1 MSSIIFIGDVMKFKH
16 ILAIAALLVT
26 GVANA
31 QLKGYASVEYYDEH
45 NRVTEKDNIK
55 GAVVA
60 GVKTQTNWD
69 YSLKMESSQAEL
81 GNGTV
86 STGVETRIRKS
97 FPNAL
102 GIFSPWAG
110 IRLGQSIK
118 STEHFGYY
126 AAEGGLKFPLV
137 GALSGDVGYRYK
149 DAFNKD
155 AQQTDRYYALVNYA
169 ITKQDSVSLRFSRSY
184 GDEEKDAWRLSY
196 TRSF

>member
-1 MSSIIFIGDVMKFKH
+1 MKVVKF
-16 ILAIAALLVT
+16 LAVAALLVA
-26 GVANA
+26 GAA
-31 QLKGYASVEYYDEH
+31 QAGGYASVEYYDEH
-45 NRVTEKDNIK
+45 NRVTVKDNIK

-60 GVKTQTNWD
+60 GVKTQNNWD

-86 STGVETRIRKS
+86 SSGVETRIRKS
-97 FPNAL
+97 FPNAI

-137 GALSGDVGYRYK
+137 GGLSGDVGYRYK

-155 AQQTDRYYALVNYA
+155 GQQTDRYYALVSYA
-169 ITKQDSVSLRFSRSY
+169 ITKQDSVALRFTRSE
-184 GDEEKDAWRLSY
+184 GDEKKDAWRLSY

>member
-1 MSSIIFIGDVMKFKH
+1 MQIVK
-16 ILAIAALLVT
+16 LAVLALTLVA
-26 GVANA
+26 GVAQA

-45 NRVTEKDNIK
+45 NRATDKDNIK
-55 GAVVA
+55 GTVVA
-60 GVKTQTNWD
+60 GVKAANNWD
-69 YSLKMESSQAEL
+69 MSLKMESSQAEL
-81 GNGTV
+81 GNGSV
-86 STGVETRIRKS
+86 STGVETRIRKA
-97 FPNAL
+97 FPNAI
-102 GIFSPWAG
+102 GIFTPWAG
-110 IRLGQSIK
+110 VRLGQSIK

-155 AQQTDRYYALVNYA
+155 LQQTDRYYALVNYA
-169 ITKQDSVSLRFSRSY
+169 ITKQDSVAVRFTRSY

>member
-1 MSSIIFIGDVMKFKH
+1 MKLVKF
-16 ILAIAALLVT
+16 LAITALLVT
-26 GVANA
+26 GSA
-31 QLKGYASVEYYDEH
+31 QSQSKGYASVEYYDEH
-45 NRVTEKDNIK
+45 NRVTDKDNIK

-60 GVKTQTNWD
+60 GFKTPTNWD

-81 GNGTV
+81 GNGTI

-102 GIFSPWAG
+102 GSLTPWVG

-126 AAEGGLKFPLV
+126 AAEGGVKFPLV
-137 GALSGDVGYRYK
+137 GALSGDVGYRYR
-149 DAFNKD
+149 DAFNHD
-155 AQQTDRYYALVNYA
+155 AFRTDRVYALVSYA
-169 ITKQDSVSLRFSRSY
+169 VTKQDSVAVRFTRSY

>member
-1 MSSIIFIGDVMKFKH
+1 MKAVK
-16 ILAIAALLVT
+16 LAVLALALVAGAAQ
-26 GVANA
+26 A

-45 NRVTEKDNIK
+45 NRITDKDNIK

-60 GVKTQTNWD
+60 GVKTTDNWD

-97 FPNAL
+97 FPNAFNV
-102 GIFSPWAG
+102 FSPWAG

-137 GALSGDVGYRYK
+137 GALSGDVGYRFK

-155 AQQTDRYYALVNYA
+155 GQHTDRYYALVNYA
-169 ITKQDSVSLRFSRSY
+169 ITKQDSVAVRFTRSY

>member
-1 MSSIIFIGDVMKFKH
+1 MK
-16 ILAIAALLVT
+16 IANLVVAVVLAAA
-26 GVANA
+26 GAA
-31 QLKGYASVEYYDEH
+31 QAGGYASVEYYDEH
-45 NRVTEKDNIK
+45 NRVTNADNIK

-60 GVKTQTNWD
+60 GIKTDGNWD

-81 GNGTV
+81 GNGTI

-102 GIFSPWAG
+102 GVFTPWAG

-126 AAEGGLKFPLV
+126 AAEGGLKFPIA
-137 GALSGDVGYRYK
+137 GALSGDVGYRYR
-149 DAFNKD
+149 DAFSHD
-155 AQQTDRYYALVNYA
+155 AFRTDRYYALVNYA
-169 ITKQDSVSLRFSRSY
+169 ITKQDSVAVRFTRSY